1 MRPAFTAIIEA
12 VSTIKP
18 IKQRQAPAPRADINW
33 PIAGGAAAAG
43 LMSNSAMHAKEAR
56 RGAYMLKSPRIG
68 KGLAN
73 NIRKEMVH
81 DVKYA
86 RGLKLGALGVGAG
99 TLGIYLADKY
109 LHNRN
114 K

>member
-1 MRPAFTAIIEA
+1 MRPAFRAILEA

-18 IKQRQAPAPRADINW
+18 IKQRQAPAPRADVNW

-43 LMSNSAMHAKEAR
+43 LLSNASMHAKEAR
-56 RGAYMLKSPRIG
+56 RGAYMLKSPRLG
-68 KGLAN
+68 KVLAK
-73 NIRKEMVH
+73 NIKGEMLR

-86 RGLKLGALGVGAG
+86 KRLKWGALGVGAG

-109 LHNRN
+109 AHRST
-114 K
+114 